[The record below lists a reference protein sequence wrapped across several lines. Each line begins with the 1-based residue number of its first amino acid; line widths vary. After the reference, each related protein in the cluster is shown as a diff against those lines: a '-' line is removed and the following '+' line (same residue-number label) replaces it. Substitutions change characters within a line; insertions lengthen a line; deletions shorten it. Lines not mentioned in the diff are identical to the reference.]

1 MTNMPNYS
9 NIIIVYRT
17 HFMEDNKMKG
27 ISENSVKF
35 LLLLDVLLHTNRSNP
50 FVTADLITS
59 VESAWQELFP
69 EEASSTIS
77 PSTVGRHVKAINA
90 SKLFHI
96 ATMTSMKAG
105 YYCDKFLFDAA
116 EFSVIAQALFQS
128 PSLSNEET
136 RKLLKKF
143 MHRTDALG
151 EGYLDIMMKQLEST
165 APRRK
170 TTQKILPLIQ
180 KILEAIW
187 NKKKLSFT
195 YYLNDTNDSDNLQKH
210 IDKKTGEI
218 KVYTIS
224 PYYLVW
230 HYDECYLIANLD
242 SNTEKNKKRESS
254 ENEHKVKKELFLTHF
269 KVSRIVYDDIIYLS
283 TSDAIPI
290 SSTKEYKH
298 YLNVEENPN
307 LKDLPFRKAL
317 NRFPLDRYLR
327 EHLLMFN
334 NKSLPI
340 SLRIFFVEDAIRLIL
355 MRFDL
360 NERALRLVPLN
371 RYTKDG
377 KRLYSATIQVQENEG
392 LYIWLMQ
399 MGSLIYV
406 KEPSS
411 IRDKLKQRLQD
422 TLDFNKYLE
431 ST

>member
-9 NIIIVYRT
+9 NIIIVYKT
-17 HFMEDNKMKG
+17 HFMEGNKMKG

-96 ATMTSMKAG
+96 ATKTSMKEG

-128 PSLSNEET
+128 PSISNEET
-136 RKLLKKF
+136 LELLKKF

-151 EGYLDIMMKQLEST
+151 EGYLDIMTKQLQTT

-170 TTQKILPLIQ
+170 TSRPILPLIQ

-187 NKKKLSFT
+187 NNKKLSFT
-195 YYLNDTNDSDNLQKH
+195 YYLTDTYDNGNLHKH

-218 KVYTIS
+218 KIYTIS

-230 HYDECYLIANLD
+230 HYDECYLISNLD
-242 SNTEKNKKRESS
+242 SNAYNNKNTTETEKTDE
-254 ENEHKVKKELFLTHF
+254 KERFLTHF
-269 KVSRIVYDDIIYLS
+269 KVSRIAEDDLMYLS
-283 TSDAIPI
+283 TSNAVSI

-298 YLNVEENPN
+298 YLNVEEKPN
-307 LKDLPFRKAL
+307 LQDLPFRKAL
-317 NRFPLDRYLR
+317 KRFPLDRYLR

-334 NKSLPI
+334 NNSLPI
-340 SLRIFFVEDAIRLIL
+340 SLRLFFVEDAIRLIL

-360 NERALRLVPLN
+360 NERALRLYPIN

-411 IRDKLKQRLQD
+411 IRDKLKQRLQQ
-422 TLDFNKYLE
+422 TLDFNNYLE
-431 ST
+431 NK